1 MTKKILA
8 ALLAVCMLLSL
19 AACSSSNDTKDVA
32 GKTSGNESTAEDT
45 TANDKKAVKDVDY
58 VKEKGKLVIGITEFE
73 PINYKDKKTGEWTG
87 FDTEFAQAFAKKLG
101 VEAEFIVITWSRKYN
116 ELDSKSIDAVW
127 NGMTITD
134 EVKMNTSVS
143 NPYARNAQVVVMAKD
158 KLDSYKDADSLKDL
172 KFAVEEGGAGE
183 ELAKEITDAKNIT
196 AFEAQSDAL
205 LEVKSGSS
213 DACVVDKITADAMT
227 GEGTN
232 FADLGYSIELNKEEY
247 GVGFR
252 KGSDLVN
259 AFNDFMAE
267 MKADGSLQKLAD
279 KYNITLA

>member
-1 MTKKILA
+1 MSKKILA
-8 ALLAVCMLLSL
+8 VLLAVCMLLSL
-19 AACSSSNDTKDVA
+19 AAC
-32 GKTSGNESTAEDT
+32 TSGGDSESTSGGEDT
-45 TANDKKAVKDVDY
+45 SSEVTVKDVDY
-58 VKEKGKLVIGITEFE
+58 VKEKGKLVVGITEFE
-73 PINYKDKKTGEWTG
+73 PINYKDKETGEWTG

-101 VEAEFIVITWSRKYN
+101 VEAEFIVIDWDRKFN
-116 ELDSKSIDAVW
+116 ELDAKSIDAVW

-134 EVKMNTSVS
+134 EVKANASAT

-158 KLDSYKDADSLKDL
+158 KLDPFKDTASLKDL
-172 KFAVEEGGAGE
+172 KFAVESGGAGE
-183 ELAKEITDAKNIT
+183 KQAKTITDEKNIT
-196 AFEAQSDAL
+196 AVKTQADTL

-213 DACVVDKITADAMT
+213 DACIIDKITADAMT

-252 KGSDLVN
+252 TGSDLVA

>member
-1 MTKKILA
+1 MAKKILA
-8 ALLAVCMLLSL
+8 ALLAVCMLLSF
-19 AACSSSNDTKDVA
+19 AACSSGGGET
-32 GKTSGNESTAEDT
+32 TTAENAAT
-45 TANDKKAVKDVDY
+45 VKDVDY
-58 VKEKGKLVIGITEFE
+58 VKEKGKLVIGITEFA
-73 PINYKDKKTGEWTG
+73 PINYKDKETGEWTG

-127 NGMTITD
+127 NGMTITND
-134 EVKMNTSVS
+134 VKMNTSVS

-183 ELAKEITDAKNIT
+183 ELAKEIADAKNIT
-196 AFEAQSDAL
+196 ALEAQSDAL

-232 FADLGYSIELNKEEY
+232 FADLGYSIELNQEEY

-252 KGSDLVN
+252 KGSDLVD
-259 AFNDFMAE
+259 AFNEFMEE
-267 MKADGSLQKLAD
+267 MKADGSLQELAE

>member
-1 MTKKILA
+1 MAKKILA

-19 AACSSSNDTKDVA
+19 AACSSGGET
-32 GKTSGNESTAEDT
+32 TTADT
-45 TANDKKAVKDVDY
+45 TAENAATVKDVDY
-58 VKEKGKLVIGITEFE
+58 VKEKGKLVIGITEFA

-101 VEAEFIVITWSRKYN
+101 VEAEFIVITWSRRYN
-116 ELDSKSIDAVW
+116 ELDSKSIDAIW
-127 NGMTITD
+127 NGMTITND
-134 EVKMNTSVS
+134 VKMNTSVS

-183 ELAKEITDAKNIT
+183 ELANEITDAKNIT

-232 FADLGYSIELNKEEY
+232 FADLGYSIELNQEEY

-252 KGSDLVN
+252 KGSDLVDT
-259 AFNDFMAE
+259 FNEFMEE
-267 MKADGSLQKLAD
+267 MKADGSLQELAE